1 MNGQQLL
8 MGVGY
13 VDEKYIDEAENIK
26 KTKKPIRIWKGIA
39 IAACFSFILTGAF
52 IVSFHQFTK
61 ETPTLPNDSDVAIS
75 NTSNDDTQPDMN
87 DNTQE
92 IQICMRNIYVN
103 EISGLTDS
111 SRVMPDPSLFSE
123 VTWNKEEIIN
133 YYGRDLTPYYIPE
146 GLIASSYNDKA
157 TVYSDRNNVMLE
169 DTVWQSFYSDY
180 DEDGSPRPKNGTSIP
195 TGFSITAS
203 KLGILNDCIYSSPDG
218 QPEITTIEDIE
229 VIVGYQ
235 KVSYGPYDS
244 ETHAPAGYYD
254 MYVISFSVDGTEYQF
269 VFEQIE
275 LEEAIKVVA
284 SFITETDKIEISY

>member
-26 KTKKPIRIWKGIA
+26 KAKKPIRIWKGIA
-39 IAACFSFILTGAF
+39 IAACFSLILTGAF

-61 ETPTLPNDSDVAIS
+61 ETPTLPNDSDIAIS
-75 NTSNDDTQPDMN
+75 NPSNDDTHPDMN

-111 SRVMPDPSLFSE
+111 SRVLPDPSSFCE
-123 VTWNKEEIIN
+123 VIWNKEEIIN

-146 GLIASSYNDKA
+146 GLKASPYNDKA
-157 TVYSDRNNVMLE
+157 TVYSDSDNMMLE

-180 DEDGSPRPKNGTSIP
+180 DEDGSPRPKNGTPIP
-195 TGFSITAS
+195 IGFTIAAS
-203 KLGILNDCIYSSPDG
+203 RLGILNDCIYSSPGG

-235 KVSYGPYDS
+235 KASYGPYDS
-244 ETHAPAGYYD
+244 ETHDPAGYYD
-254 MYVISFSVDGTEYQF
+254 MYVISFSVAGTDYQF
-269 VFEQIE
+269 VFEQVE
-275 LEEAIKVVA
+275 LEEAIKVVT

>member
-8 MGVGY
+8 MGVGF
-13 VDEKYIDEAENIK
+13 VDEKYVAEAENIK
-26 KTKKPIRIWKGIA
+26 ETKKSIRIWEGIA
-39 IAACFSFILTGAF
+39 IVACFSFIFTGAF

-75 NTSNDDTQPDMN
+75 NISNDDTQPDMN

-157 TVYSDRNNVMLE
+157 TVYSDRDNVMLE

-218 QPEITTIEDIE
+218 QPEITTIEDTE

-244 ETHAPAGYYD
+244 ETHDPAGYYD

>member
-92 IQICMRNIYVN
+92 LQICMRNIYVN

>member
-8 MGVGY
+8 MGIGY
-13 VDEKYIDEAENIK
+13 VDEKYVDEAENIK
-26 KTKKPIRIWKGIA
+26 KIKKPIRIWKGIA
-39 IAACFSFILTGAF
+39 VAACFSFVLTGAF
-52 IVSFHQFTK
+52 IVSFRQFTK

-235 KVSYGPYDS
+235 KASYGPYDS

-254 MYVISFSVDGTEYQF
+254 MYVISFSVDDTDYQF
-269 VFEQIE
+269 IFEQID
-275 LEEAIKVVA
+275 LEEAIKVVT
-284 SFITETDKIEISY
+284 SFITETDKIEINY